1 MGDSTSAA
9 AAAAHCVRSKEF
21 AVVLEKTWTQE
32 GRLDGL
38 YEGSGYLFSLVSV
51 ICTLA
56 WQLDPD
62 DTIN

>member
-1 MGDSTSAA
+1 MRDGISAA
-9 AAAAHCVRSKEF
+9 VAAAHCVQSEEF
-21 AVVLEKTWTQE
+21 AIVLEKTWTQE
-32 GRLDGL
+32 GGLEDL
-38 YEGSGYLFSLVSV
+38 YEGSGQLFSLVSV